1 MRDQRTDE
9 SVISPELQLAVECC
23 RHNFAGNRGS
33 VAPRPSAGLDWQG
46 FLALVRF
53 HRVQGLAWKALDDA
67 GLAPPAI
74 AEALSR
80 DTEKIAAANL
90 RAAAEFRDLLDDFE
104 AAEVPALFVKGLTG
118 AALAYR
124 HPLLKMSSDIDLL
137 VAPRNVVRGG
147 ELLAR
152 RGYRQLIP
160 PPPADVGRW
169 HRRHK
174 ELVWAPENGLHVELH
189 SRLADNSRLI
199 PCIDIDLPSETVDVA
214 PGIRLPTLARDE
226 LFAYLCVHGASSAWF
241 RLKWISDLAG
251 LVHGQ
256 SGETIERLYE
266 WSQAL
271 GAERATGQALLL
283 ADRLFG
289 TLSDTGL
296 RKTLERDR
304 PTRRLADAAY
314 AQLTGPPLEP
324 TSIRF
329 GTWRIHLTQFA
340 LKRGIG
346 FRLGEFTRQARDA
359 AASLGRRMR

>member
-1 MRDQRTDE
+1 M
-9 SVISPELQLAVECC
+9 ISPEFQLAVECC
-23 RHNFAGNRGS
+23 RHNFAGDEGS
-33 VAPRPSAGLDWQG
+33 VAAKPGTALDWPA

-67 GLAPPAI
+67 GLAPDDI
-74 AEALSR
+74 LDKLSIGAR
-80 DTEKIAAANL
+80 TIAAANL
-90 RAAAEFRDLLDDFE
+90 RAASDSRDILDAFK
-104 AAEVPALFVKGLTG
+104 AAGVPVLFVKGLTG
-118 AALAYR
+118 AAIAYR
-124 HPLLKMSSDIDLL
+124 QPLLKMSSDIDLL
-137 VAPRNVVRGG
+137 VAPQNVLPAG

-152 RGYRQLIP
+152 LGYRQLIP

-169 HRRHK
+169 HERRK
-174 ELVWAPENGLHVELH
+174 ESVWAREDGLHVELH
-189 SRLADNSRLI
+189 SRLADNPRLI
-199 PCIDIDLPSETVDVA
+199 PCVDVDSPSEAVDVA

-271 GAERATGQALLL
+271 GADRAAGQALLL

-289 TLSDTGL
+289 TLRDTGL
-296 RKTLERDR
+296 RKSLEGDR
-304 PTRRLADAAY
+304 PSRRLAGAAY

-324 TSIRF
+324 TSVRF
-329 GTWRIHLTQFA
+329 GTWRIHLTQLA
-340 LKRGIG
+340 LKPGIG
-346 FRLGEFTRQARDA
+346 FRLSELTRQARDA
-359 AASLGRRMR
+359 AASLGGRMR